1 MVVVTYDS
9 DPPGAAFRTPSGQ
22 TGFFPLDYSYPI
34 TDEFRKGGCMDLDN
48 IQAQWRSGAR
58 QNSEG
63 LEICS
68 TKGNSFKHTLKRP
81 SHQGLAMDMQKADSN
96 GKLSMIQVIRG
107 CDEEQ
112 FPSNVRCIKNSYSR
126 FGSSPKHN
134 EVKNFYLIVDGVIED
149 FNMKKIGV
157 AKANAEVIKAWQST
171 IDSSNKR
178 VDDAAAIPM
187 FIPPPIGGAGVRGID
202 PYTRNQMYQ
211 DCLQMARKDA
221 RICIP

>member
-1 MVVVTYDS
+1 
-9 DPPGAAFRTPSGQ
+9 
-22 TGFFPLDYSYPI
+22 
-34 TDEFRKGGCMDLDN
+34 MD
-48 IQAQWRSGAR
+48 I
-58 QNSEG
+58 
-63 LEICS
+63 
-68 TKGNSFKHTLKRP
+68 
-81 SHQGLAMDMQKADSN
+81 QKADAD

-112 FPSNVRCIKNSYSR
+112 FPNNIRCIKNSYSR
-126 FGSSPKHN
+126 FGSAPKHN
-134 EVKNFYLIVDGVIED
+134 NVKNFYLLVDGVIED
-149 FNMKKIGV
+149 FNMKKIGA

-178 VDDAAAIPM
+178 VDDAAAAAAAIPI
-187 FIPPPIGGAGVRGID
+187 FNPPPIGGAGVRGID